1 MNKFIVYTNFQQ
13 RIVANM
19 QIDSA
24 SFVIDSGATVTA
36 TLYQGDCAETLP
48 INVLE
53 AEDGSDWSASKVV
66 AVFPVVEMDK
76 LAVNKPA
83 EMQITISGDP
93 VAINNNKWTFQGFL
107 VKKGY

>member
-53 AEDGSDWSASKVV
+53 AEEASKVV
-66 AVFPVVEMDK
+66 AVFPIAEMDK